1 MSKENNYRAYMFRFT
16 DSRSVIQSREH
27 MEKVFER
34 TEILEYLIHGHPL
47 FKKEELDNDN
57 GIIKVDFSEYVSLY
71 SYDFTTWIQAILD
84 LREVDESIIMNGF
97 VIGSSLYLEN
107 KYRKKMEEEK
117 AETRIDRSK
126 INSPSDDIDEIYS
139 WQQILIVSA
148 DQELIMTKI
157 QEKENNGY
165 TLVNNNLIRQSG
177 VSSYPLSLVF
187 RKRKEEN
194 NN

>member
-47 FKKEELDNDN
+47 FKKEELYNDN

-71 SYDFTTWIQAILD
+71 SYDFTRWIQAILD

-107 KYRKKMEEEK
+107 KYRKKWK
-117 AETRIDRSK
+117 K
-126 INSPSDDIDEIYS
+126 
-139 WQQILIVSA
+139 
-148 DQELIMTKI
+148 K
-157 QEKENNGY
+157 K
-165 TLVNNNLIRQSG
+165 
-177 VSSYPLSLVF
+177 
-187 RKRKEEN
+187 KRPE
-194 NN
+194 